1 MTVLPEAF
9 RYTLGRALAER
20 SPTPDLSAAFPEYRR
35 AAVLVPVLQT
45 PGGPELL
52 FTVRSAGLPHHAGQI
67 SFPGGRLEP
76 GESLSDAARRETFEE
91 IGLNVPE
98 TDLLGTLH
106 ELPSPARYLVTPVVG
121 LVRWPQPLTLSA
133 AEVDEVFTVP
143 VADLLA
149 LTPKEEMRFLAGQRR
164 TIYSYAHRGPE
175 RERLIWGLTG
185 TVVADL
191 LATLRPLL

>member
-91 IGLNVPE
+91 IGLNVAE
-98 TDLLGTLH
+98 TDLLGTLF

-143 VADLLA
+143 VADLLE